1 MLFCLSLFGHDKN
14 NPNTLCSFFRS
25 DLCTNMYLASAR
37 CDKHYKSY
45 SSSNKNSKMT
55 NYYAN
60 QDLSCE
66 FIQSVVEGNYNE
78 MGFVNID
85 TNTTATGNI
94 LTNSIYYEE
103 YGHYIQEVSPLQ
115 IFGLCASI
123 LACAILALWAGSLKG
138 VVSNVKAP
146 WRPRR
151 GVNTAAIPA
160 SRQDSGIA
168 LNRSA
173 TMERGRSTSSYYMT

>member
-1 MLFCLSLFGHDKN
+1 
-14 NPNTLCSFFRS
+14 
-25 DLCTNMYLASAR
+25 MYLASAR

-45 SSSNKNSKMT
+45 SSTNKNSKM
-55 NYYAN
+55 NSYYAN

-78 MGFVNID
+78 MGFVNL
-85 TNTTATGNI
+85 NLGNSSENSGNL

-103 YGHYIQEVSPLQ
+103 YGHYVQEVSPLQ
-115 IFGLCASI
+115 IFGLIASI
-123 LACAILALWAGSLKG
+123 LACVILALWASSLKG
-138 VVSNVKAP
+138 VISNVKAP

-151 GVNTAAIPA
+151 GVNTAAA
-160 SRQDSGIA
+160 LEDRQTSGIA
-168 LNRSA
+168 ISRSE

>member
-1 MLFCLSLFGHDKN
+1 
-14 NPNTLCSFFRS
+14 
-25 DLCTNMYLASAR
+25 MYLASAR

-45 SSSNKNSKMT
+45 SSANKNAKMS
-55 NYYAN
+55 NYYSN

-78 MGFVNID
+78 LGFVNVNLNNSSD
-85 TNTTATGNI
+85 NSGNL

-103 YGHYIQEVSPLQ
+103 YGHYAQEVSPLQ

-123 LACAILALWAGSLKG
+123 LACAILALWASSLKG
-138 VVSNVKAP
+138 VMANVKAP

-151 GVNTAAIPA
+151 GFRSSNAPAADPVA
-160 SRQDSGIA
+160 RNESGIA

>member
-1 MLFCLSLFGHDKN
+1 
-14 NPNTLCSFFRS
+14 
-25 DLCTNMYLASAR
+25 MYLASAR

-45 SSSNKNSKMT
+45 SSNNKKSKLT
-55 NYYAN
+55 GYYSN

-66 FIQSVVEGNYNE
+66 FISSVVDGNYNE
-78 MGFVNID
+78 MGFVNLELS
-85 TNTTATGNI
+85 NATDSGNI

-103 YGHYIQEVSPLQ
+103 YGHYVQEVSPLQ
-115 IFGLCASI
+115 IFGLCAS
-123 LACAILALWAGSLKG
+123 LGACAILALWAASLG
-138 VVSNVKAP
+138 RTVANVKAP

-151 GVNTAAIPA
+151 GVNTAAVPA
-160 SRQDSGIA
+160 ARQDSGIA